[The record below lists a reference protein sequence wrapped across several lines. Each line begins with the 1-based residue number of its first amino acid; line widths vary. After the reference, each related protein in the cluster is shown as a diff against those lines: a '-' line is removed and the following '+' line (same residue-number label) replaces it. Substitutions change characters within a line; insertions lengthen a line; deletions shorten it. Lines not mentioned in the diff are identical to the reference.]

1 MKFEVKEMAKIK
13 SILFNIITK
22 LEYIDYALVIILWI
36 AGAVLTILNFPW
48 ITLGIFFLHLFET
61 ITIGIRTGH
70 RAGEGLL
77 YSAVMCM
84 MFGFTWWVPVKVK
97 NNLD

>member
-1 MKFEVKEMAKIK
+1 MEKIK
-13 SILFNIITK
+13 STVFSIIAK
-22 LEYIDYALVIILWI
+22 LEYVDYALVIILWA

-61 ITIGIRTGH
+61 VTIGIKTG
-70 RAGEGLL
+70 RAAGENLV
-77 YSAVMCM
+77 YSIVMCM
-84 MFGFTWWVPVKVK
+84 LFGFTWWIPVKVK